1 MTSSTSQ
8 SVSNTSMSRNNNNNN
23 INDNDDNDDLF
34 IPVNAIS
41 SVFVAADDNN
51 DNDDDMRSVN
61 SASDDIEMH
70 AMTTERKPNSR
81 RHRHRHHRHQP
92 HSEPIDSN
100 ATMSSTTVPTKPR
113 GRPDYRQFTFWQLRA
128 SLAEVLAEHPMMVSE
143 RELGFTEYWNNE
155 ADEMLPACAYLALGF
170 FCFVPWLVGCFFI
183 RSRSPTARIAGILSA
198 VLAFMLFAVLCV
210 VLFNQFV

>member
-1 MTSSTSQ
+1 MTSSSSSSVTS
-8 SVSNTSMSRNNNNNN
+8 SNNPLSRH
-23 INDNDDNDDLF
+23 NDYDDGDDLF
-34 IPVNAIS
+34 IPVSATS
-41 SVFVAADDNN
+41 SVVVSDTNVRAAVLSD
-51 DNDDDMRSVN
+51 DNDDMQSVG

-70 AMTTERKPNSR
+70 AMNARRDDPH
-81 RHRHRHHRHQP
+81 RHRHRHRRQR
-92 HSEPIDSN
+92 EPIDPKSIV
-100 ATMSSTTVPTKPR
+100 APSTPKHR

-128 SLAEVLAEHPMMVSE
+128 SLAEVLAEHPMVVNE
-143 RELGFTEYWNNE
+143 RDLGFTEYWNNE

-170 FCFVPWLVGCFFI
+170 FCFVPWLVGCFYI